1 MFKYLDARSPLAD
14 ASSARPLSDLQRALL
29 HAMRA
34 MERDPVVTMIDDGDV
49 LETRSSVGV
58 VVERLPVGKTAACE
72 ALMRDG
78 PLPGRWGA
86 ESVRWELPYGALIQ
100 IDVTPIPVTVY
111 VSDAEGINRIRER
124 MHDRALLEILNAR
137 DAANFPLP
145 LPENNLCMS
154 DGSPWPDV
162 ILVKHGTSKT
172 AGGYRESILGTL
184 KRRLEGY
191 AVARVVVDDFDSLR
205 LSSADQLLPAAFT
218 WLICRRQRQ
227 CVPAN
232 KMNTHP
238 HMGSFLRAD
247 FYDNPLAQLCR
258 DENIRAHFTITIS
271 RKFVERSMT
280 NTILAEQFYIV
291 RGAATG
297 SSHIRRDPE
306 ALLRLLIKPVAN
318 ELDADIRA
326 QRLLDAGD
334 IKRAN
339 KLVGGLKSAED
350 LAAVIAQRRS
360 KHTTTI
366 ARLIDGVSEG
376 ECRCC
381 MAEFSSA
388 EGSSAEGSGTEG
400 SSAEGSGAEGSG
412 TEGSGA
418 SDGCVESPVVT
429 VYHCCQAIVCAD
441 CAAYKLSK
449 CPVCMK
455 VLSGDY
461 CSETLLS
468 TLSGLDVHKF
478 IESFPDMPYADT
490 DPLVCAALALLRS
503 EDPAPSLER
512 MGGSIGIGSPGSYVR
527 DLLGGRADRA
537 APSSRR
543 RCVVFAP
550 RKLRELIER
559 ELGIAGLAVETP
571 DSVRRIR
578 EPHAVTEA
586 LLVSMASADRRRVV
600 DELYNATG
608 REYNLNITRLEFRTS

>member
-1 MFKYLDARSPLAD
+1 MAAYVESSHMFKYLDARSPLAAP
-14 ASSARPLSDLQRALL
+14 ASCSRQLSDLQRALL

-34 MERDPVVTMIDDGDV
+34 MERDPVVTMVDDGDV

-58 VVERLPVGKTAACE
+58 VVERLPVGKTEACE

-78 PLPGRWGA
+78 PLPGQWGA

-100 IDVTPIPVTVY
+100 IDVSPIPVTVY
-111 VSDAEGINRIRER
+111 VSDAEGIARMRER
-124 MHDRALLEILNAR
+124 MQDRALYEILNAR

-145 LPENNLCMS
+145 LPEDNLCMS
-154 DGSPWPDV
+154 DGTPWPDT

-191 AVARVVVDDFDSLR
+191 AVARVIVDDFDSLR

-218 WLICRRQRQ
+218 WLVCRRQRQ
-227 CVPAN
+227 CVPAI

-247 FYDNPLAQLCR
+247 FYDNPLSQLCR

-271 RKFVERSMT
+271 KKFVERSMT
-280 NTILAEQFYIV
+280 NTVLAEQFYIV
-291 RGAATG
+291 RGAAGAARTNRG
-297 SSHIRRDPE
+297 PE
-306 ALLRLLIKPVAN
+306 SLLKLLLKPIAN
-318 ELDADIRA
+318 ELDTDIRA
-326 QRLLDAGD
+326 QKLVDAGD
-334 IKRAN
+334 IKQAN
-339 KLVGGLKSAED
+339 KLIGGLKSAED
-350 LAAVIAQRRS
+350 LAIAIAQRRS
-360 KHTTTI
+360 KHVTTI
-366 ARLIDGVSEG
+366 NRLMDGISEG

-381 MAEFSSA
+381 MAEFSDS
-388 EGSSAEGSGTEG
+388 
-400 SSAEGSGAEGSG
+400 
-412 TEGSGA
+412 
-418 SDGCVESPVVT
+418 SDGLDPIVT
-429 VYHCCQAIVCAD
+429 VYHCCQAVICAD

-461 CSETLLS
+461 CSETSMVALAA
-468 TLSGLDVHKF
+468 LDVQKF
-478 IESFPDMPYADT
+478 IESFPDTSYADT
-490 DPLVCAALALLRS
+490 DSLVCVVLALLRS
-503 EDPAPSLER
+503 EDPAPFLEKV
-512 MGGSIGIGSPGSYVR
+512 GGSIGIGSPGSYVR

-537 APSSRR
+537 APDSRR

-559 ELGIAGLAVETP
+559 ELGIAGLRVEIP

-578 EPHAVTEA
+578 EPHTVTEA